1 MEFKYTASIWVNS
14 SDLHTMY
21 KRVKKGENFD
31 NVFNEIMARYDDCDY
46 YASDYIKDDVR
57 QEIERRIN
65 QSLT

>member
-1 MEFKYTASIWVNS
+1 MEFKYIASIWVNS
-14 SDLHTMY
+14 SDLRTMY

-46 YASDYIKDDVR
+46 YACDYIKDDVR
-57 QEIERRIN
+57 QEIERRIS